1 MKNLPIQNNYII
13 QSYPKYYDANNYQI
27 INNQQPKKVFHQQ
40 VSSLVLPVHNNLFNI
55 NNQSQQPIL
64 TPIQLSKAQ
73 IDIQNLH
80 PLITPMKSEQ
90 RIIRIQ
96 KKVFRRNPSPK
107 MNSAKNLNYLG
118 NINKNFYI
126 NNNNNQNINDLK
138 NTQNNFTF
146 QDAKSI
152 DALSVQ
158 NYEIINPIKNNKII
172 SYNSLNKLEK
182 TQYTSPKFENKLNNQ
197 NNNIIYYTDFKNYN
211 NQNLNYSANF
221 NYITDIIPNENNEKV
236 NAIPETK
243 INNSITNLT
252 YNYFENNIIKY
263 PSSNN
268 IDISKNVNYC
278 QKQNI
283 NNKNAN
289 KYDLYNYNYVENK
302 DNYFQTDINNKIN
315 YNFGYYPA
323 NSLKNSRSFSNIQFE
338 NHPKNKY
345 NNIKSNNQI
354 NLNNHNFIR
363 SISSSNIKH
372 YKKGNNDNNIF
383 NKSEFIPTKKIQN
396 ITIVKDPIT
405 YNNINNNKN
414 DNLLKQEISSYNDIN
429 SMKNN
434 KINNNYNINFNIN
447 INNDYTN
454 HNPSNNIYNINEN
467 NNNILPIKFPELEPS
482 SNFKLSEF
490 LKLGEIGKGTEG
502 IIYSVKWKKNN
513 KKYALK
519 KGLIKLIETVKKRQ
533 QEINMLKEFR
543 KKTGSDGVINIYG
556 YLCLTNKQN
565 YYNYDFYEI
574 MELAELDWDKE
585 IERRGK
591 IRQYYS
597 EYELINIMHQIVHT
611 FYLLQINHITHRD
624 IKPQN
629 IIIVNGKYKIIDFGN
644 ARIMLRSGLLIQ
656 RIRGSE
662 MYMSPLMFKAYHSK
676 MERVKHNTFK
686 SDVFSLGMCFLLAA
700 TLSYN
705 PLNTIREIYDF
716 SVINKIV
723 RNYIGQIYSENICSL
738 ILPMLQIEENL
749 RPDFIE
755 LEKIFTQI
763 NRYK

>member
-55 NNQSQQPIL
+55 KNQSQQPIL
-64 TPIQLSKAQ
+64 TPRQLPKAE
-73 IDIQNLH
+73 INIQNIH

-221 NYITDIIPNENNEKV
+221 NNYITDIIPNENNEKV

-268 IDISKNVNYC
+268 IDISKNVNYV

-323 NSLKNSRSFSNIQFE
+323 NSLKNSRSFSNIHFE
-338 NHPKNKY
+338 NQPKNNN

-405 YNNINNNKN
+405 YNNINITK
-414 DNLLKQEISSYNDIN
+414 
-429 SMKNN
+429 M
-434 KINNNYNINFNIN
+434 
-447 INNDYTN
+447 
-454 HNPSNNIYNINEN
+454 
-467 NNNILPIKFPELEPS
+467 
-482 SNFKLSEF
+482 
-490 LKLGEIGKGTEG
+490 
-502 IIYSVKWKKNN
+502 IIYLN
-513 KKYALK
+513 KK
-519 KGLIKLIETVKKRQ
+519 
-533 QEINMLKEFR
+533 FHH
-543 KKTGSDGVINIYG
+543 
-556 YLCLTNKQN
+556 
-565 YYNYDFYEI
+565 I
-574 MELAELDWDKE
+574 M
-585 IERRGK
+585 I
-591 IRQYYS
+591 
-597 EYELINIMHQIVHT
+597 
-611 FYLLQINHITHRD
+611 
-624 IKPQN
+624 
-629 IIIVNGKYKIIDFGN
+629 
-644 ARIMLRSGLLIQ
+644 
-656 RIRGSE
+656 
-662 MYMSPLMFKAYHSK
+662 
-676 MERVKHNTFK
+676 
-686 SDVFSLGMCFLLAA
+686 
-700 TLSYN
+700 
-705 PLNTIREIYDF
+705 
-716 SVINKIV
+716 
-723 RNYIGQIYSENICSL
+723 
-738 ILPMLQIEENL
+738 
-749 RPDFIE
+749 
-755 LEKIFTQI
+755 
-763 NRYK
+763 

>member
-64 TPIQLSKAQ
+64 TPRQLSKAQ
-73 IDIQNLH
+73 IDIQNIH

-221 NYITDIIPNENNEKV
+221 NYVTDIMPNENNEKV
-236 NAIPETK
+236 NQISETK

-252 YNYFENNIIKY
+252 YNYFENNNIKY
-263 PSSNN
+263 PSNNN

-454 HNPSNNIYNINEN
+454 HNPSNNIYNINAN
-467 NNNILPIKFPELEPS
+467 NNNILPVKFPELEPS

-490 LKLGEIGKGTEG
+490 LKLGVIGKGTEG

-591 IRQYYS
+591 IRQYYP

-662 MYMSPLMFKAYHSK
+662 MYMSPLIFKAYHSK

>member
-152 DALSVQ
+152 DALSIQ
-158 NYEIINPIKNNKII
+158 NYGIINPIKNNKII

-197 NNNIIYYTDFKNYN
+197 NNNILYYTDFKNYN

-221 NYITDIIPNENNEKV
+221 NYVTDIMPNENNEKV
-236 NAIPETK
+236 NQISETK

-268 IDISKNVNYC
+268 IDISKNVNYV

-283 NNKNAN
+283 NNKNEN
-289 KYDLYNYNYVENK
+289 KYNLYNYNYVENK

-454 HNPSNNIYNINEN
+454 TNPSNNIYNINEN

>member
-55 NNQSQQPIL
+55 KNQSQQPIL

-197 NNNIIYYTDFKNYN
+197 NNNILYYTDFKNYN

-221 NYITDIIPNENNEKV
+221 NYVTDIMPNENNEKV
-236 NAIPETK
+236 NEISETK

-252 YNYFENNIIKY
+252 YNYFENNNIKY
-263 PSSNN
+263 PSNNN
-268 IDISKNVNYC
+268 IVISKNVNYC

-345 NNIKSNNQI
+345 NNIKNNTQI

-396 ITIVKDPIT
+396 ITILKEPIA

-490 LKLGEIGKGTEG
+490 LKLGVIGKGTEG
-502 IIYSVKWKKNN
+502 IIYSVKSKKNN